1 MAAQKQYLH
10 ELLREDQQPFHL
22 KSYISDRKSQ
32 LKLMMRDDSHS
43 LVHVGTRKSFV
54 ETLTLKQ
61 RSLCK
66 RGCLFSFRG
75 SPEVGFPSPASAKTQ
90 NGRVLLHVP
99 ARTAALLLEAATR
112 IQGPRIKNC
121 GLGLFGSVL
130 KRLKE
135 RNSKKKMREVKNIE
149 EQHELGFPCAYNHR
163 RRRRLSSAGWSD
175 ESNDDEK
182 SLDLDLD
189 LEASSS
195 FRSEDFEEIADSP
208 FRFSLHRCPSPD
220 LRTPEF
226 SSPAASPGLHKTQK
240 KENCEDEDLENAK
253 QKEDDKKEQCSP
265 VSVLDHSFEDDNF
278 KADEDDEDDL
288 NPECS
293 YSTLQKAQQELL
305 YKLHRFEQLAE
316 LDPIELEK
324 LMFDEE
330 EEEEE
335 EDVKERVICCRDG
348 EINPYTKVQVS
359 SQRSEENT
367 EINDDLNNRKVVFGK
382 VYNRVD
388 FCRMGFEE
396 WKNCRHQQAEEIAME
411 IEVVM
416 FGVLVEELSQELS
429 GS

>member
-32 LKLMMRDDSHS
+32 LTLMRDDR
-43 LVHVGTRKSFV
+43 LVHVGRRKSFV
-54 ETLTLKQ
+54 ETLTWKQ
-61 RSLCK
+61 ILCK

-90 NGRVLLHVP
+90 NERVLLHVP
-99 ARTAALLLEAATR
+99 ARTAALLLEAAMR
-112 IQGPRIKNC
+112 IQGPGKLDTRIKNC
-121 GLGLFGSVL
+121 GLGFFGSVL

-135 RNSKKKMREVKNIE
+135 QNNKKKMREIKKIA

-163 RRRRLSSAGWSD
+163 RRRRLSNAGWSD

-182 SLDLDLD
+182 SLDLD

-195 FRSEDFEEIADSP
+195 FRSEDFEEIADSS
-208 FRFSLHRCPSPD
+208 FRFSLHRCPSSGHQ
-220 LRTPEF
+220 TPEF
-226 SSPAASPGLHKTQK
+226 SSPAASPGLHRRQE
-240 KENCEDEDLENAK
+240 KENCEDEDLEKAAK
-253 QKEDDKKEQCSP
+253 QKEKDNKEQCSP

-278 KADEDDEDDL
+278 KADEADKDDR
-288 NPECS
+288 NPECN

-316 LDPIELEK
+316 FDPIELEK
-324 LMFDEE
+324 LMF
-330 EEEEE
+330 E

-348 EINPYTKVQVS
+348 EINLYMKVQVS
-359 SQRSEENT
+359 CQRSEENT

-388 FCRMGFEE
+388 FCRMEFEE
-396 WKNCRHQQAEEIAME
+396 WKNYCRHQQAEEIAME

>member
-66 RGCLFSFRG
+66 RSCLFSFRG

-99 ARTAALLLEAATR
+99 AGTAALLLEAATR

-135 RNSKKKMREVKNIE
+135 RNSKKKIREVKNIE

-175 ESNDDEK
+175 ESNDD
-182 SLDLDLD
+182 
-189 LEASSS
+189 
-195 FRSEDFEEIADSP
+195 
-208 FRFSLHRCPSPD
+208 
-220 LRTPEF
+220 
-226 SSPAASPGLHKTQK
+226 K
-240 KENCEDEDLENAK
+240 KM
-253 QKEDDKKEQCSP
+253 P
-265 VSVLDHSFEDDNF
+265 VSRSPHAGILISGGFSRSSQNTEAQ
-278 KADEDDEDDL
+278 K
-288 NPECS
+288 S
-293 YSTLQKAQQELL
+293 YTLLIRAT
-305 YKLHRFEQLAE
+305 AE
-316 LDPIELEK
+316 LPLNSEL
-324 LMFDEE
+324 MSMREE
-330 EEEEE
+330 ERR
-335 EDVKERVICCRDG
+335 DVKEGDVSMERYHT
-348 EINPYTKVQVS
+348 EVQ
-359 SQRSEENT
+359 SQIRRNT
-367 EINDDLNNRKVVFGK
+367 
-382 VYNRVD
+382 
-388 FCRMGFEE
+388 
-396 WKNCRHQQAEEIAME
+396 
-411 IEVVM
+411 
-416 FGVLVEELSQELS
+416 S
-429 GS
+429 